1 MDKQEIDGYYISD
14 DNELH
19 TYIGNEKHFV
29 ISDVKTDKQANE
41 IIKELNKESEEE
53 MNEADKRDIKETV
66 NILYSLVHS
75 LDGYDNEDEYCHAID
90 VAIEWLIRI
99 EKGEIK

>member
-1 MDKQEIDGYYISD
+1 MDRNGYRPYSMYSVWRRNKMNEWEIDGYYISD

-53 MNEADKRDIKETV
+53 QIK
-66 NILYSLVHS
+66 
-75 LDGYDNEDEYCHAID
+75 
-90 VAIEWLIRI
+90 
-99 EKGEIK
+99 